1 MARSSKPEPRLR
13 TAVEIAGDRVVAA
26 RANASG
32 NIIEA
37 VSVRTLPAGVVT
49 PNLSAENVHDI
60 QTVSNAV
67 RDALDAVGARQRE
80 VSLIMPDASSRIAL
94 LDFDTLP
101 ERRQDA
107 EGIVRF
113 RLKKSLPFDV
123 DRAAVSYE
131 TQSNNGK
138 IRVVAAVAQQSV
150 LNEYESV
157 VREAGRTPGMVLPAV
172 VAALGTVD
180 TSRPRL
186 VLNVEPGTTTLVI
199 VDQDELLLYR
209 NLEYAGAPRAEQLAD
224 DVYPS
229 VVFFEDTYGMK
240 IDRILVGG
248 IPLETVA
255 SALEEASGVRVQEL
269 VGASVFGP
277 AADSGAQRERL
288 AGVVGALIG

>member
-1 MARSSKPEPRLR
+1 
-13 TAVEIAGDRVVAA
+13 
-26 RANASG
+26 
-32 NIIEA
+32 
-37 VSVRTLPAGVVT
+37 
-49 PNLSAENVHDI
+49 
-60 QTVSNAV
+60 
-67 RDALDAVGARQRE
+67 
-80 VSLIMPDASSRIAL
+80 
-94 LDFDTLP
+94 
-101 ERRQDA
+101 
-107 EGIVRF
+107 
-113 RLKKSLPFDV
+113 
-123 DRAAVSYE
+123 
-131 TQSNNGK
+131 
-138 IRVVAAVAQQSV
+138 
-150 LNEYESV
+150 
-157 VREAGRTPGMVLPAV
+157 V